1 MKLIRVASWIL
12 ISGGTLLVS
21 LSGNAADYQRKTPM
35 QQGIE
40 EKNKKSET
48 AAVMPVYKPPLRGA
62 PGGRVGG
69 GTRAPGRAVFV
80 LTVLAPDHTGLTV
93 REQPSLYWF
102 ISSPTSSPVEL
113 TVMDPGAIKP
123 ILETRIPSPIQPG
136 LHEIRLADHG
146 VRLLPGVAYRWF
158 VAVVP
163 DPDRRSKDILS
174 GGAIERVEPP
184 EGFSAKLA
192 RSHKV
197 ELPFLYAEA
206 GFWYDAL
213 TATSE
218 LIETTPNDQGLRR
231 QRASLI
237 TQVGL
242 PEIGE

>member
-1 MKLIRVASWIL
+1 MNYFKMVVWFSVAGL
-12 ISGGTLLVS
+12 TLGLPFAGVT
-21 LSGNAADYQRKTPM
+21 AAEGEKKAA
-35 QQGIE
+35 QQIAQV
-40 EKNKKSET
+40 KIQKPET
-48 AAVMPVYKPPLRGA
+48 AVSMPVYKPPKRGA

-69 GTRAPGRAVFV
+69 GTRAPDREVFV

-102 ISSPTSSPVEL
+102 ISSSTSHPVEL
-113 TVMDPGAIKP
+113 SVVDPRSAKP
-123 ILETRIPSPIQPG
+123 LLETRIPSPIQPG

-174 GGAIERVEPP
+174 GGAIEHVEPP